1 MIGNWELEERARMS
15 EASQTTNDPK
25 SAVVME
31 YSTVQKIVQILD
43 NDADLIA
50 TKMAMKDLN
59 AKQNI
64 EEKKVPISNL
74 MESQFD
80 HQSISEY
87 TPQEQYNWILWNKS
101 SRFIIY
107 YYQFTFCYNHKHM
120 DGIYKL
126 FETFPINYLIYLE
139 YIFDLNEIFIFTLS

>member
-1 MIGNWELEERARMS
+1 MIGNWELEDRARMS

-59 AKQNI
+59 AKQNV

-87 TPQEQYNWILWNKS
+87 APQEQYNWILWNKS
-101 SRFIIY
+101 SRFLIY
-107 YYQFTFCYNHKHM
+107 YYQFTFC
-120 DGIYKL
+120 
-126 FETFPINYLIYLE
+126 
-139 YIFDLNEIFIFTLS
+139 